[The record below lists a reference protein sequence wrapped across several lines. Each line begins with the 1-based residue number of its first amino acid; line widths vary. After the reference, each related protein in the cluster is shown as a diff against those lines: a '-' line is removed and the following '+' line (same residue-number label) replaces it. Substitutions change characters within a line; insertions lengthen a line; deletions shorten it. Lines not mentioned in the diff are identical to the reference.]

1 MDSGRRALVVMA
13 KAPREGH
20 SKTRL
25 AGALPTG
32 EVVRLSQ
39 CMLLDTLD
47 LARSLDGVHVTV
59 MCPSEDVA
67 TLAEMI
73 PEVEVVGQDGAG
85 LASAL
90 TFVFRRFA
98 DAGFSRIVAID
109 ADSPHLP
116 ASAIEQAFASLSRSD
131 LVVGPTDDGGYYL
144 VGASAPHPGLFDG
157 ALGTSS
163 ALDALRANARS
174 RGLSLALGRVWY
186 DVDVAADLQR
196 LAADLRSAPS
206 RAPRTAALL
215 AAWHRQQGE
224 RAGATVSAPRGSR
237 WWWATGAVICTAL
250 VGVGVLDPGPG
261 TREFFLLL
269 GGANVAYLFAMA
281 QLARGAHP
289 GPRALA
295 ALALLSFAWRV
306 PLVLAPTH
314 PHADVS
320 RYVWDA
326 RAVRAGM
333 NPYAVAP
340 GDPTASGVRTPECW
354 PVNNPDVPSPYPPG
368 AQLFFQLATVPQES
382 ALAIKVALLACEA
395 LLALA
400 VWRLIFVI
408 GAGPGWVLVY
418 LWNPLVAFEVAR
430 TGHVDALGALLVVLA
445 ALALARR
452 RTLGATVALALAV
465 AVKPV
470 AVVLAPLLWK
480 RISLRDAAAA
490 IALLAALYLP
500 FAIRG
505 GVVLGSIPEV
515 VRRFRF
521 NGPVFDYVSSFATSQ
536 VAAAIA
542 VGAGLAI
549 AAWARARL
557 AATSPAAWAWPLAA
571 ALLCAP
577 LVYPWYLVWLAPFLF
592 SRATLPLLLWTVSI
606 QPVYV
611 VWALAPRGAR
621 WAVPTWALL
630 VEYGVL
636 TIAAGSTWLRSRRQ
650 AAPEH
655 PHPADGSM
663 AAMN

>member
-1 MDSGRRALVVMA
+1 MA
-13 KAPREGH
+13 KAPRNGH

-25 AGALPTG
+25 AGALPPG
-32 EVVRLSQ
+32 DVVRLSE
-39 CMLLDTLD
+39 CMLRDTLD
-47 LARSLDGVHVTV
+47 LARSLEGVHVAV

-67 TLAEMI
+67 ALAGMF
-73 PEVEVVGQDGAG
+73 PGTDVVGQDGAG
-85 LASAL
+85 LAAAL
-90 TFVFRRFA
+90 SSVFSRFA
-98 DAGFSRIVAID
+98 CAGFSRIIAID

-116 ASAIEQAFASLSRSD
+116 ASSVEDAFDSLDRSD

-157 ALGTSS
+157 ALGTSN
-163 ALDALRANARS
+163 AFDALLSNARS
-174 RGLSLALGRVWY
+174 RGLSLAVARVWY
-186 DVDVAADLQR
+186 DVDVPSDLRR
-196 LAADLRSAPS
+196 LAADLRTAPS

-215 AAWHRQQGE
+215 AACQWRESDPSLG
-224 RAGATVSAPRGSR
+224 GSAALGSR
-237 WWWATGAVICTAL
+237 SLWAAGAVISAAL
-250 VGVGVLDPGPG
+250 VAVGVRDSSQG
-261 TREFFLLL
+261 TREFLLLL
-269 GGANVAYLFAMA
+269 GVASAAYLFAMTRLA
-281 QLARGAHP
+281 QRAHP

-295 ALALLSFAWRV
+295 AFALLAFAWRV

-314 PHADVS
+314 PGADVS

-326 RAVRAGM
+326 RAVRAGL

-340 GDPTASGVRTPECW
+340 GDPAASRVRTPESW

-382 ALAIKVALLACEA
+382 ALAMKVSLVACEA

-400 VWRLIFVI
+400 LRRWLFTI
-408 GAGPGWVLVY
+408 GAGPGWILVY
-418 LWNPLVAFEVAR
+418 LWNPLVSFEVAR
-430 TGHVDALGALLVVLA
+430 MGHVDALGALLVVLA
-445 ALALARR
+445 ALALARG
-452 RTLGATVALALAV
+452 RTLGATIALALAA

-480 RISLRDAAAA
+480 RISFRDAAAG
-490 IALLAALYLP
+490 IALLAALHLP

-505 GVVLGSIPEV
+505 GAVLGSVPEV

-521 NGPVFDYVSSFATSQ
+521 NGPIFDAVSSFATAE

-542 VGAGLAI
+542 VAAGLAV

-557 AATSPAAWAWPLAA
+557 AATSPDAWAWPLGAT
-571 ALLCAP
+571 LLCAP

-592 SRATLPLLLWTVSI
+592 GRTTLPLLVWTVSI
-606 QPVYV
+606 QLAYV
-611 VWALAPRGAR
+611 VWELAPRGGR

-630 VEYGVL
+630 VEYGAL
-636 TIAAGSTWLRSRRQ
+636 TIAAGWSWLRSRRR
-650 AAPEH
+650 APQEDRH
-655 PHPADGSM
+655 STDGEM